1 MVNGTVT
8 VKPGNVTGHVGP
20 RFVGFS
26 YEKTHLTNGSFSGS
40 NAAMIALY
48 KLIGPVMIRI
58 GANDV
63 ERCTW
68 MASQPIKPGGQPFGF
83 TIGSAMVDALS
94 DFLNATGAHQIY
106 GLNYTFNNPPN
117 DAEEASYVFPK
128 LGSNLVGFEIGNE
141 LDKYGSWASDKAQW
155 EGLATAVVNA
165 VPGATLAGMAATQ
178 GGAASANVPFA
189 QDESAKFGSKLVL
202 LTQHYYLGASGTT
215 TSTVT
220 ALQTVKSDIPSIAQ
234 TMNGAA
240 TGNNIP
246 QGYRFGEA
254 NTFYNHGQPGVSDA
268 LIAGLWAID
277 FMFTIAQNG
286 ASGVNFHGGETGQ
299 DGTKPFSYTP
309 IVEVNGVV
317 QGTQPIYDAML
328 FFYLAGQGDLLS
340 TSVSTSNPNFTAY
353 ALDYTADGSTSVVL
367 DNKNATTGVQ
377 VTVDLGA
384 PVTSASAIYLQG
396 SPAGLLTAPAST
408 VTLAG
413 AGVTAQGT
421 WARNPPYTQT
431 TSGNTVSVFVPPAS
445 AALVR
450 VQ

>member
-1 MVNGTVT
+1 MVTGTVT
-8 VKPGNVTGHVGP
+8 VQRGTVAGHVGP

-26 YEKTHLTNGSFSGS
+26 YEKTHLTNGSLSGM
-40 NAAMIALY
+40 NAGMIALY
-48 KLIGPVMIRI
+48 KLIGPVVIRL

-63 ERCTW
+63 ERCNW
-68 MASQPIKPGGQPFGF
+68 MASQPIMPGGQPFGH

-94 DFLNATGAHQIY
+94 DFLNATGAEVIY
-106 GLNYTFNNPPN
+106 GLNYTFNNPSN
-117 DAEEASYVFPK
+117 DAAEATYAFPK
-128 LGSNLVGFEIGNE
+128 LGTNLIGFEIGNE
-141 LDKYGSWASDKAQW
+141 LDKYGAWSGERAQW
-155 EGLATAVVNA
+155 EGLASAVATAVPDANFV
-165 VPGATLAGMAATQ
+165 GMAATA
-178 GGAASANVPFA
+178 GGSSSHNVPFA
-189 QDESAKFGSKLVL
+189 QNESAKFGSKLVM
-202 LTQHYYLGASGTT
+202 LTQHYYIGPAGTG
-215 TSTVT
+215 TSNVT
-220 ALQTVKSDIPSIAQ
+220 SLQTIKSDIPTIAQ

-240 TGNNIP
+240 TNNHIANA
-246 QGYRFGEA
+246 YRFGEA
-254 NTFYNHGQPGVSDA
+254 NTYWGHGQPGVSDT

-277 FMFTIAQNG
+277 LMFTIAQ
-286 ASGVNFHGGETGQ
+286 SGGTGINFHGGETGM

-309 IVEVNGVV
+309 IIEVNGVV

-328 FFYLAGQGDLLS
+328 FFYLAGQGDALS
-340 TSVSTSNPNFTAY
+340 TSVTTSNPNFTAY
-353 ALDYTADGSTSVVL
+353 AIDYTADGSTSVVL
-367 DNKNATTGVQ
+367 DNKNAMTGVQ

-396 SPAGLLTAPAST
+396 SPAGSLTAPASA